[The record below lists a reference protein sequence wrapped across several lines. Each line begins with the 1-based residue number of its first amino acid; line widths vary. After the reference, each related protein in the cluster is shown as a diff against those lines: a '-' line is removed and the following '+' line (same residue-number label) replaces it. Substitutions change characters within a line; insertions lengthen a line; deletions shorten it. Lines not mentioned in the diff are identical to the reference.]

1 MDPKRRALLA
11 AGFVLH
17 LLCWFLGAVEIWL
30 VFFLLGTPV
39 SAARALVLD
48 SVVAGL
54 RTFVFMVPAAA
65 GVQEASYVLAC
76 TVFGMSPAAA
86 VAASLARRARDLTL
100 GAATLGLAVGTDRA
114 IIRGRRETS
123 CRS

>member
-1 MDPKRRALLA
+1 M
-11 AGFVLH
+11 
-17 LLCWFLGAVEIWL
+17 
-30 VFFLLGTPV
+30 

-76 TVFGMSPAAA
+76 AVFGMSPAAA
-86 VAASLARRARDLTL
+86 VAGSLARRARDLAL